1 MYIPERPSF
10 KEPFKTQR
18 LIGSIVGGGATTAAT
33 IARGGGGG
41 GRGSRNF
48 DI

>member
-18 LIGSIVGGGATTAAT
+18 LIGSIVGGGGGAAVG
-33 IARGGGGG
+33 RGGGGVG